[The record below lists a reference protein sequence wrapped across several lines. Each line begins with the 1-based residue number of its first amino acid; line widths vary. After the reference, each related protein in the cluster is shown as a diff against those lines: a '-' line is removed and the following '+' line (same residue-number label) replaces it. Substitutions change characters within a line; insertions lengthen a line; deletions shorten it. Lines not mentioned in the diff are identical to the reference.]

1 MSNGKFNEKSNAKL
15 TTISPVDN
23 SVYVTRDLAQADE
36 IQNALEAARTAQKLW
51 RKTSLAQRAQV
62 CEKAVQYFENNQ
74 QKIAEEIS
82 WQMGRP
88 IAFGTGEIVGLAQRA
103 RHMIDIAPAA
113 LKDVVPE
120 KQDGFDRF
128 IRRDPLGV
136 ILTVAPWNYPLLTT
150 VNSVFPAIMAG
161 NAVLLKPSAQTPLT
175 GEHFAKA
182 FAEAGLPTGV
192 LQCLFLSHQST
203 SDLVASGDVDFVCF
217 TGSVGAGKHIE
228 NAAAG
233 TFIGLGLELG
243 GKDPAYVRA
252 DANLSYTVE
261 QLVDGAFFNSGQS
274 CCGIERIYVA
284 ESLFDQFVTKYVSQV
299 KQYRLGDP
307 LDPSTNLG
315 PVVKSGAADW
325 VRKQIDDAVNK
336 GAKTWIEP
344 SLFDNAQ
351 ADGPYLAPQVLT
363 NVDHSMSLMTEESF
377 GPVVGIMSVKDDA
390 QALALMNDSDL
401 GLTASIWTKDHQ
413 AALDMGEQLE
423 TGTVFMNRCDFLDPA
438 LPWTGVKNTGRGETL
453 SSLGYDQLTR
463 AKSYHLKFMT

>member
-1 MSNGKFNEKSNAKL
+1 MSNAKL

-23 SVYVTRDLAQADE
+23 SVYVTRDLAQAE
-36 IQNALEAARTAQKLW
+36 QIQNAIEVARTAQKQW
-51 RKTSLAQRAQV
+51 RKTSLAQRAEI
-62 CEKAVQYFENNQ
+62 CEKAVQYFETNKQ
-74 QKIAEEIS
+74 QIAQEIS

-88 IAFGTGEIVGLAQRA
+88 IAFGAGEIGGLAERA
-103 RHMIDIAPAA
+103 RHMIDIAPTA
-113 LKDVVPE
+113 LKDVVPK
-120 KQDGFDRF
+120 KQDGFNRF

-136 ILTVAPWNYPLLTT
+136 VLTVAPWNFPLLTT

-182 FAEAGLPTGV
+182 FAQAGLPDGV

-203 SDLVASGDVDFVCF
+203 TDLVASGDVDFVCF

-243 GKDPAYVRA
+243 GKDPAYVRSDA
-252 DANLSYTVE
+252 DLAYTVE

-274 CCGIERIYVA
+274 CCGIERIYVD
-284 ESLFDQFVTKYVSQV
+284 ESLFEQFVTQYVAQV

-307 LDPSTNLG
+307 LDLSTSLG
-315 PVVKSGAADW
+315 PVVKAGAADW
-325 VRKQIDDAVNK
+325 VRKQIEDAVSK
-336 GAKTWIEP
+336 GAKAWIDQTE
-344 SLFDNAQ
+344 FDNAK

-390 QALALMNDSDL
+390 QAIELMNDSDL
-401 GLTASIWTKDHQ
+401 GLTISIWTKDHQ
-413 AALDMGEQLE
+413 AVLSMGDQLE
-423 TGTVFMNRCDFLDPA
+423 TGTVFMNRCDYLDPA

-463 AKSYHLKFMT
+463 AKSYHLKLMA